1 MARFE
6 ITGIGVV
13 NATPLEPDDTL
24 NEAEYRRH
32 IRWMAECGVSFIQPC
47 AATGQAMQTSEA
59 EFRRILELSVE
70 ELKGRVLITAYTGRA
85 STEETI
91 RLTRLARDLGADAAY
106 IIQPFFTRPDAE
118 GIYLHYRAVARAVP
132 DFPLVFYNNPDRAG
146 VSIPL
151 GVIERLVDEF
161 EQFVG
166 LKQSDLNLVAASF
179 GRFRQ
184 KITVWPKAEQELLM
198 ALAHGA
204 PGVLTFAGN
213 LVPRELV
220 SIVEAWKA
228 GDLEMAR
235 RVYYRILPLMEA
247 IHWEPVPSVIKH
259 ALNKMG
265 WNFGRC
271 RLPAHE
277 LGSETAAR
285 VDRLLAELTSPESAR

>member
-1 MARFE
+1 MARLT

-32 IRWMAECGVSFIQPC
+32 IRWLADCGVSFIQPC
-47 AATGQAMQTSEA
+47 AATGQAMQMREA
-59 EFRRILELSVE
+59 EFRRILELSVQ
-70 ELKGRVLITAYTGRA
+70 ELEGRALVTAYTGRP

-106 IIQPFFTRPDAE
+106 IIQPFFTRPDPE

-132 DFPLVFYNNPDRAG
+132 GFPLVFYNNPDRAG
-146 VSIPL
+146 VPIPL
-151 GVIERLVDEF
+151 GVVERLVDEF
-161 EQFVG
+161 DNFVG

-179 GRFRQ
+179 GRLRDRM
-184 KITVWPKAEQELLM
+184 TVWPKAEQELLM
-198 ALAHGA
+198 SLAHGA

-220 SIVEAWKA
+220 KIVEAWNA
-228 GDLEMAR
+228 GDLETAR

-247 IHWEPVPSVIKH
+247 IHWEPVPSVIKY
-259 ALNKMG
+259 ALNKLG
-265 WNFGRC
+265 WSFGHC
-271 RLPAHE
+271 RLPVHDLSPESASR
-277 LGSETAAR
+277 L
-285 VDRLLAELTSPESAR
+285 DRLLADLALSQMAP